1 MIMKSSGVINYA
13 GRAAPLMRRL
23 GFAGF
28 AFFFIKGILW
38 LLIPVL
44 AHLALFNQA

>member
-1 MIMKSSGVINYA
+1 MIMKSTEIRNHSGPN
-13 GRAAPLMRRL
+13 APWMKRL
-23 GFAGF
+23 GFLGF
-28 AFFFIKGILW
+28 AFFFIKGMMW

>member
-1 MIMKSSGVINYA
+1 MIMRSTGAKNHA
-13 GRAAPLMRRL
+13 GRDTSWMRRL

-44 AHLALFNQA
+44 AHLALFKQA